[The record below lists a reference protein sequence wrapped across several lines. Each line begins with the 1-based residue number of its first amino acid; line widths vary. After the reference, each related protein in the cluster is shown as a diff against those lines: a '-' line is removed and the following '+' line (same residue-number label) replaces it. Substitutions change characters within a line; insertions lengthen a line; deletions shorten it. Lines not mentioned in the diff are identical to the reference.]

1 MVTRRVIFIQ
11 QGARPNYVYAEQLER
26 AALLHSLVTDA
37 AWTPGSEGLT
47 RLAARVLPR
56 LLGPVGYRTVRG
68 VPLERLKARPNIWG
82 TLLSRL
88 HPERRFVLMDEAPA
102 RRSRLCA
109 THGAGELTGQPVA
122 VAG

>member
-26 AALLHSLVTDA
+26 PALLHSLATDA

-68 VPLERLKARPNIWG
+68 VPLSLNEAEHLGYAAIEAA
-82 TLLSRL
+82 SR
-88 HPERRFVLMDEAPA
+88 RRF
-102 RRSRLCA
+102 S
-109 THGAGELTGQPVA
+109 
-122 VAG
+122 